1 MIKDSTWVHSAV
13 DTVWMECFP
22 YKKAKILL
30 LNMIPRNQSELWTCP
45 LTFYKDQ
52 QQSLEITWEMSN
64 WFLSK
69 LSGAKKH
76 LMKSYIKSDLSWKN
90 CRHPSSSIYTRRS
103 QELMCHS
110 ERSTCQSA
118 HILSDILQLFCKSFM
133 DSYWP
138 RLQLRLQVTFLF
150 DRIYV
155 SPHLS
160 KYGLT
165 YY

>member
-30 LNMIPRNQSELWTCP
+30 LNMIPKTKVNFGLVLWH
-45 LTFYKDQ
+45 F
-52 QQSLEITWEMSN
+52 
-64 WFLSK
+64 
-69 LSGAKKH
+69 KK
-76 LMKSYIKSDLSWKN
+76 IKSKVWRLRGRWVIDFYQNFPVQKTFNISRVTSLGKN
-90 CRHPSSSIYTRRS
+90 FRHPSSSIYTRRS

-110 ERSTCQSA
+110 ERSTCQCA

-133 DSYWP
+133 DSYWS
-138 RLQLRLQVTFLF
+138 RLQFRLQVTFLF

-165 YY
+165 Y